1 MAANRHD
8 IVHHGVA
15 APGEPTGPSVSQAP
29 LGLELD
35 AGEEQG
41 RVDEGAQT
49 ARRVRCARERL
60 LSFELGD
67 VGLERLRQHQRNATL
82 PPTDRAQREDAPIVD
97 PDPEP
102 AAYAA
107 PAQRPV
113 GRVEVD
119 VALKERLHRSGTE
132 AQGERVRH
140 HAIQEV
146 EGRDLA
152 LPLRRHA

>member
-1 MAANRHD
+1 MR
-8 IVHHGVA
+8 GR
-15 APGEPTGPSVSQAP
+15 SS
-29 LGLELD
+29 
-35 AGEEQG
+35 AGSI
-41 RVDEGAQT
+41 
-49 ARRVRCARERL
+49 RERRRRAG
-60 LSFELGD
+60 SD
-67 VGLERLRQHQRNATL
+67 VPTSAC
-82 PPTDRAQREDAPIVD
+82 PPPDRAQREDAPIVD

-132 AQGERVRH
+132 AQGERVRY
-140 HAIQEV
+140 HAVQKV
-146 EGRDLA
+146 EGRDLT